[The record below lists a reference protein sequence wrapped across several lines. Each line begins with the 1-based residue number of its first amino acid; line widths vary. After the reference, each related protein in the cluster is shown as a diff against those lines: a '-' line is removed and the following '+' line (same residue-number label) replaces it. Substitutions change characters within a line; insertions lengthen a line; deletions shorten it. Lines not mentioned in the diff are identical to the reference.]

1 MTVRTGVI
9 GTGVM
14 GAAHARWLAGSVS
27 GCELT
32 AVYDIDAGQADSV
45 ATECGARMFD
55 DPVVLIKDDDV
66 DAVLVASSDATH
78 EQFVLACL
86 AAGKPVL
93 CEKPLAPDVAGCE
106 RVLAAQAEAGASL
119 TTVGF
124 MRRYDAGYLAMR
136 DVVQDG
142 SLGRP
147 LVLHCVHRNASPVA
161 AASSTTLITSSAV
174 HEFDVVHW
182 LLDEE
187 IATVTVHRSR
197 PASAAAGTQDPML
210 LVLTTASGAI
220 VSAEVFTTAAYGY
233 EVRCE
238 LVAERGTLLL
248 DDPAP
253 VVLRRDRQAGR
264 GLPADWIPRF
274 AQAYQRELQDWI
286 QAVAVEGPARGATA
300 WDGYL
305 AALVSAAAVAA
316 LETGLPQHVRVPER
330 PALYR

>member
-14 GAAHARWLAGSVS
+14 GAAHARWLANSIS

-32 AVYDIDAGQADSV
+32 AVYDIDAGRADSV
-45 ATECGARMFD
+45 AAECGARVFD
-55 DPVVLIKDDDV
+55 DPAMLIKDDGV

-86 AAGKPVL
+86 ASGKPVL

-106 RVLAAQAEAGASL
+106 RVLAAQAEARASL

-147 LVLHCVHRNASPVA
+147 LMLHCVHRNANPVA
-161 AASSTTLITSSAV
+161 AASSAALITGSAV

-187 IATVTVHRSR
+187 IATVTVHRPR
-197 PASAAAGTQDPML
+197 PARVAAGTQDPML
-210 LVLTTASGAI
+210 LVLTTASGA
-220 VSAEVFTTAAYGY
+220 VASVEVFTTAAYGY

-253 VVLRRDRQAGR
+253 VVLRRDRQVGR

-286 QAVAVEGPARGATA
+286 QAVAAGGPARGATA

-305 AALVSAAAVAA
+305 AALVSAVAVAA
-316 LETGLPQHVRVPER
+316 LETGLSQHVRVPER